1 MAPTVSLALLFLLG
15 LAARV
20 RGCLLC
26 FTSYEERLRVC
37 QFFLGEDSP
46 KLEGCMKAF
55 VSAFKG
61 LRDIEIS
68 EEALPAPHLQRDRQ
82 RGRGRLAWRWGCCRP
97 DKQVVTGG

>member
-1 MAPTVSLALLFLLG
+1 MALMVSLSLFFLLG

-26 FTSYEERLRVC
+26 FTSYEERQRVC

-46 KLEGCMKAF
+46 KLEGCMEAF

-68 EEALPAPHLQRDRQ
+68 EKAPPVPHLQRDRQ
-82 RGRGRLAWRWGCCRP
+82 RGRSRLAWR
-97 DKQVVTGG
+97 